1 MQFGFK
7 TLIAAGILAAG
18 LGTSA
23 ASAMPMVGGAVAQQ
37 ADVTVRADKAAVL
50 CIGSCYRRFGYYRPG
65 FRRGYRAYAYR
76 PFAVVRPFHRYGY
89 YR

>member
-7 TLIAAGILAAG
+7 TLIAVGIMAAG

-23 ASAMPMVGGAVAQQ
+23 ASAMPIIGGAVAQQ
-37 ADVTVRADKAAVL
+37 ADVTVHADKAAIV
-50 CIGSCYRRFGYYRPG
+50 CIGRCYHRFGYYRPG
-65 FRRGYRAYAYR
+65 YRAYRAYR
-76 PFAVVRPFHRYGY
+76 PYALVRPFHRYGY